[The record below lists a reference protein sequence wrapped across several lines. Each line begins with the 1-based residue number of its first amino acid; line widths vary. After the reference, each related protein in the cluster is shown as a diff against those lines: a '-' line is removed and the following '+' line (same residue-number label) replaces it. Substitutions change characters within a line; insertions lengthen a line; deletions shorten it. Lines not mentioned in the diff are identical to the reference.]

1 MQYLYKRANKSD
13 VGSKRQAGLNCKQ
26 DFNRA
31 SPPCESYLKIW
42 N

>member
-1 MQYLYKRANKSD
+1 MQYLYKRVKKSD
-13 VGSKRQAGLNCKQ
+13 VGNKRQADFNCKQ

-31 SPPCESYLKIW
+31 RSPYESYLKIW